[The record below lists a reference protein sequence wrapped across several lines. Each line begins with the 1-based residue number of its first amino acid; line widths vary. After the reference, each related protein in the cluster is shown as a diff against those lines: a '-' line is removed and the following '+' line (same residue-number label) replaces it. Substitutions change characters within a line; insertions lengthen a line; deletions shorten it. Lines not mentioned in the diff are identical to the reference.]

1 MLHDLLRGKLFGHP
15 IHVMLVHFPAALLPV
30 AAALDALHQFAHISM
45 QLDITLFLWPGVVLG
60 WLAGAF
66 GIWDL
71 VRLRTGSREM
81 SVALVHGGIN
91 ATALSGFTWAL
102 LLAMKGG
109 SGDPQ
114 VWIEIVSSLVIL
126 VGNKFGG
133 DLIFR
138 LGVGQVDEQPNHSA
152 RQM

>member
-1 MLHDLLRGKLFGHP
+1 MIADLVKGKLFGHP
-15 IHVMLVHFPAALLPV
+15 IHVMLVHFPAALLPT
-30 AAALDALHQFAHISM
+30 AAALDALRAFTTTSFS
-45 QLDITLFLWPGVVLG
+45 LDITLLLWPGVVLG

-71 VRLRTGSREM
+71 VRLKAGSREM
-81 SVALVHGGIN
+81 AVALIHGGIN
-91 ATALSGFTWAL
+91 VTALAGFTWAL
-102 LLAMKGG
+102 FIAVKGG
-109 SGDPQ
+109 SLSLQ

-138 LGVGQVDEQPNHSA
+138 FGVGRIDGK
-152 RQM
+152 

>member
-30 AAALDALHQFAHISM
+30 AAALDALRQFAGIPK
-45 QLDITLFLWPGVVLG
+45 QLDVTLFLWPGVVLG
-60 WLAGAF
+60 WLAGVF

-71 VRLRTGSREM
+71 VRLKTASREM
-81 SVALVHGGIN
+81 SVALIHGGIN
-91 ATALSGFTWAL
+91 ATALSGFSWAL
-102 LLAMKGG
+102 LLAAKGG
-109 SGDPQ
+109 SSDLQ
-114 VWIEIVSSLVIL
+114 VWIEIISSLVIL

-138 LGVGQVDEQPNHSA
+138 FGVGHIPKQSNNS
-152 RQM
+152 

>member
-1 MLHDLLRGKLFGHP
+1 MFGHP
-15 IHVMLVHFPAALLPV
+15 IHVMLVHFPAALLPT
-30 AAALDALHQFAHISM
+30 AAALDALRQFAHIPM
-45 QLDITLFLWPGVVLG
+45 QLDITLLLWPGVVLG

-66 GIWDL
+66 GIFDL

-81 SVALVHGGIN
+81 SVAIIHGGIN
-91 ATALSGFTWAL
+91 ATALAGFKWAL
-102 LLAMKGG
+102 LIALKGG
-109 SGDPQ
+109 NADLQ

-138 LGVGQVDEQPNHSA
+138 FGVGRMAEK
-152 RQM
+152 